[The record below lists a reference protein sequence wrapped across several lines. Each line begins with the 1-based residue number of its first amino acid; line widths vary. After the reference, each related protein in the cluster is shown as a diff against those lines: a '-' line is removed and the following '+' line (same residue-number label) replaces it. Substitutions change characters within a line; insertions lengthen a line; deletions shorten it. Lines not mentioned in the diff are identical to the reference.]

1 MTQGLSVCACGNS
14 RVFEIKAGVPLSHTT
29 ASEFLLEAPQVFS
42 ELEKSGLEGTKKAA
56 FKKGGARLEELL
68 ARAENERYAGGGE
81 VWSGKSWYGRMEAF
95 MKPENSTVL
104 AEQRRES
111 GERMAAFKRAFEG
124 CGTECSQRKGFKHGF
139 SVEAEEDF

>member
-1 MTQGLSVCACGNS
+1 MVRLSKKGWWGKN
-14 RVFEIKAGVPLSHTT
+14 VPAADFAEE
-29 ASEFLLEAPQVFS
+29 ASQVFS
-42 ELEKSGLEGTKKAA
+42 ELEKSDLEGTKKAA
-56 FKKGGARLEELL
+56 FKKVGKHLEELL

-81 VWSGKSWYGRMEAF
+81 VWSGMSWYGRMEAF

-124 CGTECSQRKGFKHGF
+124 CGAECSQRKRFKHGF
-139 SVEAEEDF
+139 SVEAGEDF